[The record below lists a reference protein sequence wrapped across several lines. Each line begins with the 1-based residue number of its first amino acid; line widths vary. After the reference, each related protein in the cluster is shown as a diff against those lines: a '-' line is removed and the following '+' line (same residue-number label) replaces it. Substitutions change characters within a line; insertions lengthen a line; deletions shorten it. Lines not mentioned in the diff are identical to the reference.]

1 MANQKIVIDARIDR
15 KAAQADLKALKAD
28 VANTA
33 KQIASL
39 DRQIT
44 TASNKHLKLADD
56 LKTAQEAAAS
66 TQEAIEE
73 IGRKIDLS
81 KQYEAL
87 RGQNE
92 ELTAT
97 LSNQDQTVERLTADY
112 KAFLAARDK
121 MGDNFTPEQ
130 AAASEAVNANYKSRI
145 AAAQTAADATAAQ
158 LEQVNQQMDALHNQG
173 VGMTDP
179 EDVKRLEALNAQLD
193 KQKAKAAAVDE
204 AYKKQSATVAGLQ
217 NQQAALT
224 ATLQSQQAAV
234 SRQQKLAGS
243 LPTASSSKSGDGAI
257 TTTTQRIKAASK
269 AATYF
274 GSRLRQL
281 VVGALI
287 FNLISKALTT
297 LVNGMGTAILKTNGV
312 QQAFAQLK
320 GSAATAAAGLAS
332 ALAPV
337 ITWLINLINSL
348 LNAFIRLISLITG
361 KSIGAMKK
369 QGKAISATGS
379 AAKKASGELAKFDEL
394 DVLNKNDSGGGG
406 GSGISPDFSGID
418 ESVNALSDR
427 MKELLDKFKEGFKK
441 GFGDAGEGLKNIKDD
456 LAKIGAI
463 LKEIWTDPEVSAAVK
478 RFTDTCAYAL
488 GEVVGAAASIGV
500 SIAENLVGGLAR
512 YLERNKEFLKG
523 ILANA
528 FNLGADIVGLFGDFA
543 AAVAVVF
550 RSLGSEGAKQLTS
563 GFIGIFAN
571 SALGMVQTMEQIG
584 YALAKPLMQP
594 FIDNAEKIRE
604 VFSNFFAAIAPFF
617 VGISDGIANFYAALG
632 NLYNEVIRPLI
643 DGLAEFNSS
652 ILGSLLD
659 KLNAFLESL
668 TGLADPLH
676 SVGEAIGFL
685 VGAFGTAFAVVS
697 AGAAVFGVLKTAV
710 SLAAAAFGGLQAAAG
725 LVSAAVG
732 FLASPFGI
740 AVAAIGAAIAAGVLL
755 YQNWDMAKDKV
766 QGLIDTIQPAF
777 AAIKTAALN
786 LATAVEETWTTY
798 VVPVLDSAK
807 TAIQSL
813 WEIVIQFWEGIV
825 YPIIQEIMAV
835 ILELWNDS
843 LKPLWD
849 KITDLVQSV
858 IALVQVLCQWV
869 VSIIAAI
876 VQAVL
881 ELWNQVLAPLISWLL
896 ATFGP
901 VFKDVFNAIGT
912 VVKTIIKVICDKIDM
927 ALTALKGIIDFLT
940 GVFKGDWEGAW
951 NAIKQIFFGV
961 FDSLHKKAADV
972 LNGIKER
979 VGNVVQG
986 VKGLVSGLGDLGGA
1000 IANKVSSA
1008 WNAVTSGSPA
1018 QQSMEAPLASLPVPA
1033 LARGAVIPPNRR
1045 FLAMLGDQTNGTNV
1059 EAPLETIQEALAEVL
1074 AAQGGQDITIRFAG
1088 DLAQLV
1094 RLLNPYIDKENN
1106 RRGARLVSGGVY

>member
-92 ELTAT
+92 DLTAT

-281 VVGALI
+281 VAGALI
-287 FNLISKALTT
+287 FNLISKALTA
-297 LVNGMGTAILKTNGV
+297 LVNEMGTAILKTNGV
-312 QQAFAQLK
+312 RQAFAQLK

-406 GSGISPDFSGID
+406 GIAPDFSGID
-418 ESVNALSDR
+418 ETANALSDR

-676 SVGEAIGFL
+676 SIGEAIGFL

-766 QGLIDTIQPAF
+766 QGLINTIQPAF
-777 AAIKTAALN
+777 AAIQTAALN
-786 LATAVEETWTTY
+786 LATAVEETWATY

-869 VSIIAAI
+869 VAIIAAI

-972 LNGIKER
+972 LNGIKEL

-986 VKGLVSGLGDLGGA
+986 VKDLVSGLGDLGGA

-1033 LARGAVIPPNRR
+1033 LARGAVIPPNHR

>member
-281 VVGALI
+281 VAGALI
-287 FNLISKALTT
+287 FNLISKALTA
-297 LVNGMGTAILKTNGV
+297 LVNEMGTAILKTNGV
-312 QQAFAQLK
+312 QKAFAQLK

-361 KSIGAMKK
+361 KSIGVMKK

-394 DVLNKNDSGGGG
+394 DVLNKNDSGGG

-594 FIDNAEKIRE
+594 FIDNAEEIRE

-632 NLYNEVIRPLI
+632 NLYNEVIKPLI

-676 SVGEAIGFL
+676 IAGEAIGFL
-685 VGAFGTAFAVVS
+685 VGAFG
-697 AGAAVFGVLKTAV
+697 
-710 SLAAAAFGGLQAAAG
+710 GLQVAAG
-725 LVSAAVG
+725 FVSAAVG

-835 ILELWNDS
+835 ILVLWNDS

-869 VSIIAAI
+869 VAIIAAI

-972 LNGIKER
+972 LNGIKEL

-986 VKGLVSGLGDLGGA
+986 VKDLVSGLGDLGGA

-1033 LARGAVIPPNRR
+1033 LARGAVIPPNHR

>member
-281 VVGALI
+281 VAGALI
-287 FNLISKALTT
+287 FNLISKALTA
-297 LVNGMGTAILKTNGV
+297 LVNEMGTAILKTNGV
-312 QQAFAQLK
+312 QKAFAQLK

-361 KSIGAMKK
+361 KSIGVMKK

-394 DVLNKNDSGGGG
+394 DVLNKNDSGGG

-632 NLYNEVIRPLI
+632 NLYNEVIKPLI

-676 SVGEAIGFL
+676 IAGEAIGFL
-685 VGAFGTAFAVVS
+685 VGAFG
-697 AGAAVFGVLKTAV
+697 
-710 SLAAAAFGGLQAAAG
+710 GLQVAAG
-725 LVSAAVG
+725 FVSAAVG

-766 QGLIDTIQPAF
+766 QGLIDTIQPVF

-869 VSIIAAI
+869 VAIIAAI

-972 LNGIKER
+972 LNGLKEL

-986 VKGLVSGLGDLGGA
+986 VKDLVSGLGDLGGA

-1033 LARGAVIPPNRR
+1033 LARGAVIPPNHR

>member
-281 VVGALI
+281 VAGALI
-287 FNLISKALTT
+287 FNLISKALTA
-297 LVNGMGTAILKTNGV
+297 LVNEMGTAILKTNGV

-406 GSGISPDFSGID
+406 SGIAPDFSGID
-418 ESVNALSDR
+418 ETANALSDR

-528 FNLGADIVGLFGDFA
+528 FNLGADIAGLFGDFA

-632 NLYNEVIRPLI
+632 NLYNEVIKPLI

-676 SVGEAIGFL
+676 SVGEVIGFL
-685 VGAFGTAFAVVS
+685 VGAFG
-697 AGAAVFGVLKTAV
+697 
-710 SLAAAAFGGLQAAAG
+710 GLQVAAG
-725 LVSAAVG
+725 FVSAAVG

-869 VSIIAAI
+869 VAIIAAI

-940 GVFKGDWEGAW
+940 SVFKGGWEGAW

-972 LNGIKER
+972 LNGIKEL

-986 VKGLVSGLGDLGGA
+986 VKDLVGGLGDLGGA

-1033 LARGAVIPPNRR
+1033 LARGAVIPPNHR

>member
-66 TQEAIEE
+66 TQETIEE

-217 NQQAALT
+217 NQQTTLT

-243 LPTASSSKSGDGAI
+243 LPTASSSKSGDEAI

-297 LVNGMGTAILKTNGV
+297 LVNGMGTAILKTDGV
-312 QQAFAQLK
+312 RQAFAQLK

-394 DVLNKNDSGGGG
+394 DVLNKNDSGGG

-571 SALGMVQTMEQIG
+571 SALGRVQTREQIG

-632 NLYNEVIRPLI
+632 NLYNEVIKPLI

-676 SVGEAIGFL
+676 IAGEAIGFL
-685 VGAFGTAFAVVS
+685 VGAFG
-697 AGAAVFGVLKTAV
+697 
-710 SLAAAAFGGLQAAAG
+710 GLQVAAG
-725 LVSAAVG
+725 FVSAAVG

-869 VSIIAAI
+869 VAIIAAI

-986 VKGLVSGLGDLGGA
+986 VKDLVSGLGDLGGA

-1033 LARGAVIPPNRR
+1033 LARGAVIPPNHR

>member
-281 VVGALI
+281 VVGAQI

-394 DVLNKNDSGGGG
+394 DVLNKNDSGGG

-632 NLYNEVIRPLI
+632 NLYNEVIKPLI

-676 SVGEAIGFL
+676 IAGEAIGFL
-685 VGAFGTAFAVVS
+685 VGAFG
-697 AGAAVFGVLKTAV
+697 
-710 SLAAAAFGGLQAAAG
+710 GLQVAAG
-725 LVSAAVG
+725 FVSAAVG

-766 QGLIDTIQPAF
+766 QGLIDTVQPAF

-869 VSIIAAI
+869 VAIIAAI

-972 LNGIKER
+972 LNRIKER

-986 VKGLVSGLGDLGGA
+986 VKDLVSGLGDLGGA

-1008 WNAVTSGSPA
+1008 WNAVTSGAPA

-1074 AAQGGQDITIRFAG
+1074 AAQGGQEITIRFAG

>member
-217 NQQAALT
+217 NQQTALT

-361 KSIGAMKK
+361 KSIGVMKK

-406 GSGISPDFSGID
+406 SGIAPDFSGID
-418 ESVNALSDR
+418 ETANALSDR

-632 NLYNEVIRPLI
+632 NLYNEVIKPLI

-676 SVGEAIGFL
+676 IAGEAIGFL
-685 VGAFGTAFAVVS
+685 VGAFG
-697 AGAAVFGVLKTAV
+697 
-710 SLAAAAFGGLQAAAG
+710 GLQVAAG
-725 LVSAAVG
+725 FVSAAVG

-869 VSIIAAI
+869 VAIIAAI

-972 LNGIKER
+972 LNGIKEL

-986 VKGLVSGLGDLGGA
+986 VKDLVGGLGDLGGA

-1033 LARGAVIPPNRR
+1033 LARGAVIPPNHR

-1106 RRGARLVSGGVY
+1106 RRGARLVRGGVY

>member
-217 NQQAALT
+217 NQQTALT

-243 LPTASSSKSGDGAI
+243 LPTASSSKSGDEAI

-361 KSIGAMKK
+361 KSIGAVKK

-394 DVLNKNDSGGGG
+394 DVLNKNDSGGG

-456 LAKIGAI
+456 LAKIGAL

-632 NLYNEVIRPLI
+632 NLYNEVIKPLI

-676 SVGEAIGFL
+676 IAGEAIGFL
-685 VGAFGTAFAVVS
+685 VGAFG
-697 AGAAVFGVLKTAV
+697 
-710 SLAAAAFGGLQAAAG
+710 GLQVAAG
-725 LVSAAVG
+725 FVSAAVG

-755 YQNWDMAKDKV
+755 YQNWDMVKDKV

-869 VSIIAAI
+869 VAIIAAI

-972 LNGIKER
+972 LNGIKEL

-986 VKGLVSGLGDLGGA
+986 VKDLVNGLGDLGGA

-1033 LARGAVIPPNRR
+1033 LARGAVIPPNHR

>member
-1 MANQKIVIDARIDR
+1 VANQKIVIDARIDR

-28 VANTA
+28 VTNTA

-281 VVGALI
+281 VAGALI
-287 FNLISKALTT
+287 FNLISKALTA
-297 LVNGMGTAILKTNGV
+297 LVNEMGTAILKTNGV
-312 QQAFAQLK
+312 QKAFAQLK

-361 KSIGAMKK
+361 KSIGVMKK

-394 DVLNKNDSGGGG
+394 DVLNKNDSGGG

-571 SALGMVQTMEQIG
+571 SALGRVQTREQIG

-632 NLYNEVIRPLI
+632 NLYNEVIKPLI

-676 SVGEAIGFL
+676 IAGEAIGFL
-685 VGAFGTAFAVVS
+685 VGAFG
-697 AGAAVFGVLKTAV
+697 
-710 SLAAAAFGGLQAAAG
+710 GLQVAAG
-725 LVSAAVG
+725 FVSAAVG

-869 VSIIAAI
+869 VAIIAAI

-986 VKGLVSGLGDLGGA
+986 VKDLVSGLGDLGGA

-1033 LARGAVIPPNRR
+1033 LARGAVIPPNHR

>member
-217 NQQAALT
+217 NQQTALT

-406 GSGISPDFSGID
+406 IAPDFSGID
-418 ESVNALSDR
+418 ETANALSDR

-632 NLYNEVIRPLI
+632 NLYNEVIKPLI

-676 SVGEAIGFL
+676 IAGEAIGFL
-685 VGAFGTAFAVVS
+685 VGAFG
-697 AGAAVFGVLKTAV
+697 
-710 SLAAAAFGGLQAAAG
+710 GLQVAAG
-725 LVSAAVG
+725 FVSAAVG

-869 VSIIAAI
+869 VAIIAAI

-940 GVFKGDWEGAW
+940 SVFKGDWEGAW

-972 LNGIKER
+972 LNGIKEL

-986 VKGLVSGLGDLGGA
+986 VKDLVSGLGDLGGA

-1033 LARGAVIPPNRR
+1033 LARGAVIPPNHR

-1074 AAQGGQDITIRFAG
+1074 AAQGGQEITIRFAG

-1094 RLLNPYIDKENN
+1094 RLLSPYIDKENN

>member
-217 NQQAALT
+217 NQQTTLT

-243 LPTASSSKSGDGAI
+243 LPTASSSKSGDEAI

-297 LVNGMGTAILKTNGV
+297 LVNGMGTAILKTDGV
-312 QQAFAQLK
+312 RQAFAQLK

-406 GSGISPDFSGID
+406 SGISPDFSGID

-456 LAKIGAI
+456 LAKIGAL

-604 VFSNFFAAIAPFF
+604 VFSNFFAAISPFF

-632 NLYNEVIRPLI
+632 NLYNEVIKPLI

-676 SVGEAIGFL
+676 IAGEAIGFL
-685 VGAFGTAFAVVS
+685 VGAFG
-697 AGAAVFGVLKTAV
+697 
-710 SLAAAAFGGLQAAAG
+710 GLQVAAG
-725 LVSAAVG
+725 FVSAAVG

-825 YPIIQEIMAV
+825 YPIIQELMAV

-869 VSIIAAI
+869 VAIIAAI

-972 LNGIKER
+972 LNGIKEL

-986 VKGLVSGLGDLGGA
+986 VKDLVSGLGDLGGA

-1033 LARGAVIPPNRR
+1033 LARGAVIPPNHR

>member
-145 AAAQTAADATAAQ
+145 AAAQTAANATAAQ

-274 GSRLRQL
+274 GRRLRQL
-281 VVGALI
+281 VAGALI
-287 FNLISKALTT
+287 FNLISKALTA

-348 LNAFIRLISLITG
+348 LNAFIRLLSLITG

-369 QGKAISATGS
+369 QGNAISATGS

-394 DVLNKNDSGGGG
+394 DVLNKSDSGGG
-406 GSGISPDFSGID
+406 GSGIAPDFSGID
-418 ESVNALSDR
+418 ETANALSDR

-456 LAKIGAI
+456 LAKIGAL

-528 FNLGADIVGLFGDFA
+528 FNLGADIAGLFGDFA

-571 SALGMVQTMEQIG
+571 SALGMVQTMVQIG

-632 NLYNEVIRPLI
+632 NLYNEVIKPLI

-659 KLNAFLESL
+659 NLNAFLESL

-676 SVGEAIGFL
+676 SVGEVIGFL
-685 VGAFGTAFAVVS
+685 VGAFG
-697 AGAAVFGVLKTAV
+697 
-710 SLAAAAFGGLQAAAG
+710 GLRVAAG
-725 LVSAAVG
+725 FVSAAVG

-869 VSIIAAI
+869 VAIIAAI

-951 NAIKQIFFGV
+951 NAIKQSFFGV

-972 LNGIKER
+972 LNGIKEL

-986 VKGLVSGLGDLGGA
+986 VKDLVGGLGDLGGA

-1008 WNAVTSGSPA
+1008 WNAVTRGSPA

-1033 LARGAVIPPNRR
+1033 LARGAVIPPNHR

-1094 RLLNPYIDKENN
+1094 RLLNPYIDKENS

>member
-15 KAAQADLKALKAD
+15 KAAQADLKALKVD

-281 VVGALI
+281 VAGALI
-287 FNLISKALTT
+287 FNLISKALTA
-297 LVNGMGTAILKTNGV
+297 LVNEMGTAILKTNGV

-348 LNAFIRLISLITG
+348 LNTFIRLISLITG

-406 GSGISPDFSGID
+406 SGIAPDFSGID
-418 ESVNALSDR
+418 ETANALSDR

-528 FNLGADIVGLFGDFA
+528 FNLGADIAGLFGDFA

-617 VGISDGIANFYAALG
+617 VGFSDGIANFYAALG
-632 NLYNEVIRPLI
+632 NLYNEVIKPLI

-676 SVGEAIGFL
+676 SVGEVIGFL
-685 VGAFGTAFAVVS
+685 VGAFG
-697 AGAAVFGVLKTAV
+697 
-710 SLAAAAFGGLQAAAG
+710 GLQVAAG
-725 LVSAAVG
+725 FVSAAVG

-869 VSIIAAI
+869 VAIIAAI

-972 LNGIKER
+972 LNGIKEL

-986 VKGLVSGLGDLGGA
+986 VKDLVGGLGDLGGA

-1033 LARGAVIPPNRR
+1033 LARGAVIPPNHR

>member
-217 NQQAALT
+217 NQQTTLT

-243 LPTASSSKSGDGAI
+243 LPTASSSKSGDEAI

-297 LVNGMGTAILKTNGV
+297 LVNGMGTAILKTDGV
-312 QQAFAQLK
+312 RQAFAQLK

-406 GSGISPDFSGID
+406 SGISPDFSGID

-456 LAKIGAI
+456 LAKIGAL

-632 NLYNEVIRPLI
+632 NLYNEVIKPLI

-676 SVGEAIGFL
+676 IAGEAIGFL
-685 VGAFGTAFAVVS
+685 VGAFG
-697 AGAAVFGVLKTAV
+697 
-710 SLAAAAFGGLQAAAG
+710 GLQVAAG
-725 LVSAAVG
+725 FVSAAVG

-869 VSIIAAI
+869 VAIIAAI

-972 LNGIKER
+972 LNGIKEL

-986 VKGLVSGLGDLGGA
+986 VKDLVSGLGDLGGA

-1008 WNAVTSGSPA
+1008 WNAVTSGAPA

>member
-217 NQQAALT
+217 NQQTTLT

-243 LPTASSSKSGDGAI
+243 LPTASSSKSGDEAI

-297 LVNGMGTAILKTNGV
+297 LVNGMGTAILKTDGV
-312 QQAFAQLK
+312 RQAFAQLK

-369 QGKAISATGS
+369 QGKALSATGS

-394 DVLNKNDSGGGG
+394 DVLNKNDSGGG

-456 LAKIGAI
+456 LAKIGAL

-632 NLYNEVIRPLI
+632 NLYNEVIKPLI

-676 SVGEAIGFL
+676 IAGEAIGFL
-685 VGAFGTAFAVVS
+685 VGAFG
-697 AGAAVFGVLKTAV
+697 
-710 SLAAAAFGGLQAAAG
+710 GLQVAAG
-725 LVSAAVG
+725 FVSAAVG

-869 VSIIAAI
+869 VAIIAAI

-972 LNGIKER
+972 LNGIKEL

-986 VKGLVSGLGDLGGA
+986 VKDLVSGLGDLGGA

-1033 LARGAVIPPNRR
+1033 LARGAVIPPNHR

>member
-217 NQQAALT
+217 NQQTALT

-361 KSIGAMKK
+361 KSIGVMKK

-406 GSGISPDFSGID
+406 SGIAPDFSGID
-418 ESVNALSDR
+418 ETANALSDR

-632 NLYNEVIRPLI
+632 NLYNEVIKPLI

-676 SVGEAIGFL
+676 IAGEAIGFL
-685 VGAFGTAFAVVS
+685 VGAFG
-697 AGAAVFGVLKTAV
+697 
-710 SLAAAAFGGLQAAAG
+710 GLQVAAG
-725 LVSAAVG
+725 FVSAAVG

-869 VSIIAAI
+869 VAIIAAI

-972 LNGIKER
+972 LNGIKEL

-986 VKGLVSGLGDLGGA
+986 VKDLVSGLGDLGGA

-1018 QQSMEAPLASLPVPA
+1018 QQSMETPLASLPVPA
-1033 LARGAVIPPNRR
+1033 LARGAVIPPNHR

>member
-217 NQQAALT
+217 NQQTALT
-224 ATLQSQQAAV
+224 TTLQSQQAAV

-243 LPTASSSKSGDGAI
+243 LPTASSSKSGDEAI

-394 DVLNKNDSGGGG
+394 DVLNKNDSGGG

-617 VGISDGIANFYAALG
+617 VGISDGIADFYAALG
-632 NLYNEVIRPLI
+632 NLYNEVIKPLI

-685 VGAFGTAFAVVS
+685 VGAFAV
-697 AGAAVFGVLKTAV
+697 
-710 SLAAAAFGGLQAAAG
+710 
-725 LVSAAVG
+725 VSAAVG
-732 FLASPFGI
+732 LLASPFGI

-869 VSIIAAI
+869 VAIIAAI

-972 LNGIKER
+972 LNGIKEL

-986 VKGLVSGLGDLGGA
+986 VKDLVNGLGDLGGA

-1033 LARGAVIPPNRR
+1033 LARGAVIPPNHR

>member
-217 NQQAALT
+217 NQQTALT

-243 LPTASSSKSGDGAI
+243 LPTASSSKSGDEAI

-406 GSGISPDFSGID
+406 SGIAPDFSGID
-418 ESVNALSDR
+418 ETANALSDR

-632 NLYNEVIRPLI
+632 NLYNEVIKPLI

-676 SVGEAIGFL
+676 IAGEAIGFL
-685 VGAFGTAFAVVS
+685 VGAFG
-697 AGAAVFGVLKTAV
+697 
-710 SLAAAAFGGLQAAAG
+710 GLQVAAG
-725 LVSAAVG
+725 FVSAAVG

-869 VSIIAAI
+869 VAIIAAI

-972 LNGIKER
+972 LNGIKEL

-986 VKGLVSGLGDLGGA
+986 VKDLVSGLGDLGGA

-1033 LARGAVIPPNRR
+1033 LARGAVIPPNHR

>member
-406 GSGISPDFSGID
+406 SGISPDFSGID

-617 VGISDGIANFYAALG
+617 VGISDGIADFYAALG
-632 NLYNEVIRPLI
+632 NLYNEVIKPLI

-676 SVGEAIGFL
+676 IAGEAIGFL
-685 VGAFGTAFAVVS
+685 VGAFG
-697 AGAAVFGVLKTAV
+697 
-710 SLAAAAFGGLQAAAG
+710 GLQVAAG
-725 LVSAAVG
+725 FVSAAVG

-869 VSIIAAI
+869 VAIIAAI

-940 GVFKGDWEGAW
+940 SVFKGDWEGAW

-972 LNGIKER
+972 LNGIKEL

-986 VKGLVSGLGDLGGA
+986 VKDLVGGLGDLGGA

-1033 LARGAVIPPNRR
+1033 LARGAVIPPNHR

>member
-204 AYKKQSATVAGLQ
+204 EYKKQSATVAGLQ

-243 LPTASSSKSGDGAI
+243 LPTASSSKSGDEAI

-394 DVLNKNDSGGGG
+394 DVLNKNDSGGG

-617 VGISDGIANFYAALG
+617 VGISDGIADFYAALG
-632 NLYNEVIRPLI
+632 NLYNEVIKPLI

-676 SVGEAIGFL
+676 IAGEAIGFL
-685 VGAFGTAFAVVS
+685 VGAFG
-697 AGAAVFGVLKTAV
+697 
-710 SLAAAAFGGLQAAAG
+710 GLQVAAG
-725 LVSAAVG
+725 FVSAAVG

-869 VSIIAAI
+869 VAIIAAI

-972 LNGIKER
+972 LNGIKEL

-986 VKGLVSGLGDLGGA
+986 VKDLVSGLGDLGGA

>member
-121 MGDNFTPEQ
+121 MGDNFTHEQ

-281 VVGALI
+281 VAGALI
-287 FNLISKALTT
+287 FNLISKALTA
-297 LVNGMGTAILKTNGV
+297 LVNEMGTAILKTNGV
-312 QQAFAQLK
+312 QKAFAQLK

-361 KSIGAMKK
+361 KSIGVMKK

-394 DVLNKNDSGGGG
+394 DVLNKNDSGGG

-563 GFIGIFAN
+563 GLIGIFAN

-632 NLYNEVIRPLI
+632 NLYNEVIKPLI

-676 SVGEAIGFL
+676 IAGEAIGFL
-685 VGAFGTAFAVVS
+685 VGAFG
-697 AGAAVFGVLKTAV
+697 
-710 SLAAAAFGGLQAAAG
+710 GLRVAAG
-725 LVSAAVG
+725 FVSAAVG

-869 VSIIAAI
+869 VAIIAAI

-986 VKGLVSGLGDLGGA
+986 VKDLVSGLGDLGGA

-1033 LARGAVIPPNRR
+1033 LARGAVIPPNHR

>member
-217 NQQAALT
+217 NQQTTLT

-243 LPTASSSKSGDGAI
+243 LPTASSSKSGDEAI

-297 LVNGMGTAILKTNGV
+297 LVNGMGTAILKTDGV
-312 QQAFAQLK
+312 RQAFAQLK

-406 GSGISPDFSGID
+406 SGISPDFSGID

-441 GFGDAGEGLKNIKDD
+441 GFDDAGEGLKNIKDD
-456 LAKIGAI
+456 LAKIGAL

-632 NLYNEVIRPLI
+632 NLYNEVIKPLI

-676 SVGEAIGFL
+676 IAGEAIGFL
-685 VGAFGTAFAVVS
+685 VGAFG
-697 AGAAVFGVLKTAV
+697 
-710 SLAAAAFGGLQAAAG
+710 GLQVAAG
-725 LVSAAVG
+725 FVSAAVG

-869 VSIIAAI
+869 VAIIAAI

-972 LNGIKER
+972 LNGIKEL

-986 VKGLVSGLGDLGGA
+986 VKDLVSGLGDLGGA

-1033 LARGAVIPPNRR
+1033 LARGAVIPPNHR

>member
-281 VVGALI
+281 VAGALI
-287 FNLISKALTT
+287 FNLISKALTA
-297 LVNGMGTAILKTNGV
+297 LVNEMGTAILKTNGV

-394 DVLNKNDSGGGG
+394 DVLNKNDSGGG

-632 NLYNEVIRPLI
+632 NLYNEVIKPLI

-676 SVGEAIGFL
+676 IAGEAIGFL
-685 VGAFGTAFAVVS
+685 VGAFG
-697 AGAAVFGVLKTAV
+697 
-710 SLAAAAFGGLQAAAG
+710 GLQVAAG
-725 LVSAAVG
+725 FVSAAVG

-869 VSIIAAI
+869 VAIIAAI

-972 LNGIKER
+972 LNGIKEL

-986 VKGLVSGLGDLGGA
+986 VKDLVNGLGDLGGA

-1033 LARGAVIPPNRR
+1033 LARGAVIPPNHR

>member
-73 IGRKIDLS
+73 IGRKLDLS

-217 NQQAALT
+217 NQQTALT

-243 LPTASSSKSGDGAI
+243 LPTASSSKSGDEAI

-281 VVGALI
+281 VAGALI
-287 FNLISKALTT
+287 FNLISKALTA
-297 LVNGMGTAILKTNGV
+297 LVNEMGTAILKTNGV

-394 DVLNKNDSGGGG
+394 DVLNKNDSGGG

-632 NLYNEVIRPLI
+632 NLYNEVIKPLI

-676 SVGEAIGFL
+676 IAGEAIGFL
-685 VGAFGTAFAVVS
+685 VGAFG
-697 AGAAVFGVLKTAV
+697 
-710 SLAAAAFGGLQAAAG
+710 GLQVAAG
-725 LVSAAVG
+725 FVSAAVG

-766 QGLIDTIQPAF
+766 QGLIDAIQPAF

-869 VSIIAAI
+869 VAIIAAI

-927 ALTALKGIIDFLT
+927 ALTALKGILDFLT

-972 LNGIKER
+972 LNGIKEL

-986 VKGLVSGLGDLGGA
+986 VKDLVSGLGDLGGA

-1008 WNAVTSGSPA
+1008 WNAVTSGAPA

>member
-243 LPTASSSKSGDGAI
+243 LPTASSSKSGDEAI

-281 VVGALI
+281 VAGALI
-287 FNLISKALTT
+287 FNLISKALTA
-297 LVNGMGTAILKTNGV
+297 LVNEMGTAILKTNGV
-312 QQAFAQLK
+312 RQAFAQLK

-406 GSGISPDFSGID
+406 SGIAPDFSGID
-418 ESVNALSDR
+418 ETANALSDR

-632 NLYNEVIRPLI
+632 NLYNEVIKPLI

-676 SVGEAIGFL
+676 SVGEVIGFL
-685 VGAFGTAFAVVS
+685 VGAFG
-697 AGAAVFGVLKTAV
+697 
-710 SLAAAAFGGLQAAAG
+710 GLQVAAG
-725 LVSAAVG
+725 FVSAAVG

-869 VSIIAAI
+869 VAIIAAI

-901 VFKDVFNAIGT
+901 VFKNVFNAIGT
-912 VVKTIIKVICDKIDM
+912 VVKTIIKVICDKIDK

-940 GVFKGDWEGAW
+940 SVFKGDWEGAW

-986 VKGLVSGLGDLGGA
+986 VKDLVGGLGDLGGA

-1033 LARGAVIPPNRR
+1033 LARGAVIPPNHR

>member
-217 NQQAALT
+217 NQQTALT

-243 LPTASSSKSGDGAI
+243 LPTASSSKSGDEAI

-394 DVLNKNDSGGGG
+394 DVLNKNDSGGG

-617 VGISDGIANFYAALG
+617 VGISDGIADFYAALG

-676 SVGEAIGFL
+676 SVGEVIGFL
-685 VGAFGTAFAVVS
+685 VGAFG
-697 AGAAVFGVLKTAV
+697 
-710 SLAAAAFGGLQAAAG
+710 GLQVAAG
-725 LVSAAVG
+725 FVAAAVG

-869 VSIIAAI
+869 VAIIAAI

-972 LNGIKER
+972 LNGIKEL

-986 VKGLVSGLGDLGGA
+986 VKDLVSGLGDLGGA

-1033 LARGAVIPPNRR
+1033 LARGAVIPPNHR

>member
-281 VVGALI
+281 VAGALI
-287 FNLISKALTT
+287 FNLISKALTA
-297 LVNGMGTAILKTNGV
+297 LVNEMGTAILKTNGV

-394 DVLNKNDSGGGG
+394 DVLNKNDSGGG

-512 YLERNKEFLKG
+512 YLERSKEFLKG

-617 VGISDGIANFYAALG
+617 VGISDGIADFYAALG
-632 NLYNEVIRPLI
+632 NLYNEVIKPLI

-676 SVGEAIGFL
+676 IAGEAIGFL
-685 VGAFGTAFAVVS
+685 VGAFG
-697 AGAAVFGVLKTAV
+697 
-710 SLAAAAFGGLQAAAG
+710 GLQVAAG
-725 LVSAAVG
+725 FVSAAVG

-869 VSIIAAI
+869 VAIIAAI

-972 LNGIKER
+972 LNGIKEL

-986 VKGLVSGLGDLGGA
+986 VKDLVSGLGDLGGA

>member
-92 ELTAT
+92 DLTAT

-158 LEQVNQQMDALHNQG
+158 LEQVNQQMDALRNQG

-281 VVGALI
+281 VAGALI
-287 FNLISKALTT
+287 FNLISKALTA
-297 LVNGMGTAILKTNGV
+297 LVNEMGTAILKTNGV
-312 QQAFAQLK
+312 RQAFAQLK

-394 DVLNKNDSGGGG
+394 DVLNKNDSGSGGG
-406 GSGISPDFSGID
+406 IAPDFSGID
-418 ESVNALSDR
+418 ETANALSDR

-676 SVGEAIGFL
+676 SIGEAIGFL

-766 QGLIDTIQPAF
+766 QGLINTIQPAF
-777 AAIKTAALN
+777 AAIQTAALN
-786 LATAVEETWTTY
+786 LATAVEETWATY

-869 VSIIAAI
+869 VAIIAAI

-986 VKGLVSGLGDLGGA
+986 VKDLVSGLGDLGGA

-1033 LARGAVIPPNRR
+1033 LARGAVIPPNHR

>member
-281 VVGALI
+281 VAGALI
-287 FNLISKALTT
+287 FNLISKALTA
-297 LVNGMGTAILKTNGV
+297 LVNEMGTAILKTNGV
-312 QQAFAQLK
+312 QKAFAQLK

-361 KSIGAMKK
+361 KSIGVMKK

-394 DVLNKNDSGGGG
+394 DVLNKNDSGGG

-632 NLYNEVIRPLI
+632 NLYNEVIKPLI

-676 SVGEAIGFL
+676 IAGEAIGFL
-685 VGAFGTAFAVVS
+685 VGAFG
-697 AGAAVFGVLKTAV
+697 
-710 SLAAAAFGGLQAAAG
+710 GLQVAAG
-725 LVSAAVG
+725 FVSAAVG

-869 VSIIAAI
+869 VAIIAAI

-912 VVKTIIKVICDKIDM
+912 VVKTIIKVICDKIDR

-986 VKGLVSGLGDLGGA
+986 VKDLVSGLGDLGGA

-1033 LARGAVIPPNRR
+1033 LARGAVIPPNHR

>member
-1 MANQKIVIDARIDR
+1 
-15 KAAQADLKALKAD
+15 
-28 VANTA
+28 
-33 KQIASL
+33 
-39 DRQIT
+39 
-44 TASNKHLKLADD
+44 
-56 LKTAQEAAAS
+56 
-66 TQEAIEE
+66 
-73 IGRKIDLS
+73 
-81 KQYEAL
+81 
-87 RGQNE
+87 
-92 ELTAT
+92 
-97 LSNQDQTVERLTADY
+97 
-112 KAFLAARDK
+112 

-217 NQQAALT
+217 NQQTALT

-243 LPTASSSKSGDGAI
+243 LPTASSSKSGDEAI

-297 LVNGMGTAILKTNGV
+297 LVNGMGTAILKTDGV
-312 QQAFAQLK
+312 RQAFAQLK

-406 GSGISPDFSGID
+406 SGISPDFSGID

-456 LAKIGAI
+456 LAKIGAL

-617 VGISDGIANFYAALG
+617 VGISDGIADFYAALG
-632 NLYNEVIRPLI
+632 NLYNEVIKPLI

-676 SVGEAIGFL
+676 IAGEAIGFL
-685 VGAFGTAFAVVS
+685 VGAFG
-697 AGAAVFGVLKTAV
+697 
-710 SLAAAAFGGLQAAAG
+710 GLQVAAG
-725 LVSAAVG
+725 FVSAAVG

-869 VSIIAAI
+869 VAIIAAI

-972 LNGIKER
+972 LNGIKEL

-986 VKGLVSGLGDLGGA
+986 VKDLVSGLGDIGGA

-1008 WNAVTSGSPA
+1008 WSAVTSGSPA

-1033 LARGAVIPPNRR
+1033 LARGAVIPPNHR

>member
-243 LPTASSSKSGDGAI
+243 LPTASSSKSGDEAI

-312 QQAFAQLK
+312 RQAFAQLK

-394 DVLNKNDSGGGG
+394 DVLNKNDSGG

-632 NLYNEVIRPLI
+632 NLYNEVIKPLI

-676 SVGEAIGFL
+676 SAGEAIGFL
-685 VGAFGTAFAVVS
+685 VGAFG
-697 AGAAVFGVLKTAV
+697 
-710 SLAAAAFGGLQAAAG
+710 GLQVAAG
-725 LVSAAVG
+725 FVSAAVG

-869 VSIIAAI
+869 VAIIAAI

-972 LNGIKER
+972 LNGIKEL

-986 VKGLVSGLGDLGGA
+986 VKDLVGGLGDLGGA

-1033 LARGAVIPPNRR
+1033 LARGAVIPPNHR

>member
-217 NQQAALT
+217 NQQTALT

-361 KSIGAMKK
+361 KSIGVMKK

-406 GSGISPDFSGID
+406 SGIAPDFSGID
-418 ESVNALSDR
+418 ETANALSDR

-632 NLYNEVIRPLI
+632 NLYNEVIKPLI

-676 SVGEAIGFL
+676 IAGEAIGFL
-685 VGAFGTAFAVVS
+685 VGAFG
-697 AGAAVFGVLKTAV
+697 
-710 SLAAAAFGGLQAAAG
+710 GLQVAAG
-725 LVSAAVG
+725 FVSAAVG

-869 VSIIAAI
+869 VAIIAAI

-986 VKGLVSGLGDLGGA
+986 VKDLVSGLGDLGGA

-1033 LARGAVIPPNRR
+1033 LARGAVIPPNHR

>member
-81 KQYEAL
+81 KQFEAL

-92 ELTAT
+92 ELTAK

-281 VVGALI
+281 VAGALI

-394 DVLNKNDSGGGG
+394 DVLNKNDSGGG

-617 VGISDGIANFYAALG
+617 VGISDGIADFYAALG
-632 NLYNEVIRPLI
+632 NLYNEVIKPLI

-676 SVGEAIGFL
+676 IAGEAIGFL
-685 VGAFGTAFAVVS
+685 VGAFG
-697 AGAAVFGVLKTAV
+697 
-710 SLAAAAFGGLQAAAG
+710 GLQVAAG
-725 LVSAAVG
+725 FVSAAVG

-869 VSIIAAI
+869 VAIIAAI

-986 VKGLVSGLGDLGGA
+986 VKDLVGGLGDLGGA

-1033 LARGAVIPPNRR
+1033 LARGAVIPPNHR

>member
-217 NQQAALT
+217 NQQTALT

-243 LPTASSSKSGDGAI
+243 LPTASSSKSGDEAI

-406 GSGISPDFSGID
+406 SGIAPDFSGID
-418 ESVNALSDR
+418 ETANALSDR

-632 NLYNEVIRPLI
+632 NLYNEVIKPLI

-676 SVGEAIGFL
+676 IAGEAIGFL
-685 VGAFGTAFAVVS
+685 VGAFG
-697 AGAAVFGVLKTAV
+697 
-710 SLAAAAFGGLQAAAG
+710 GLQVAAG
-725 LVSAAVG
+725 FVSAAVG

-869 VSIIAAI
+869 VAIIAAI

-972 LNGIKER
+972 LNGIKEL

-986 VKGLVSGLGDLGGA
+986 VKDLVSGLGDLGGA

-1008 WNAVTSGSPA
+1008 WSAVTSGSPA

>member
-217 NQQAALT
+217 NQQTALT

-243 LPTASSSKSGDGAI
+243 LPTASSSKSGDEAI

-406 GSGISPDFSGID
+406 SGIAPDFSGID
-418 ESVNALSDR
+418 ETANALSDR

-571 SALGMVQTMEQIG
+571 SALGMVQIMEQIG

-632 NLYNEVIRPLI
+632 NLYNEVIKPLI

-676 SVGEAIGFL
+676 IAGEAIGFL
-685 VGAFGTAFAVVS
+685 VGAFG
-697 AGAAVFGVLKTAV
+697 
-710 SLAAAAFGGLQAAAG
+710 GLQVAAG
-725 LVSAAVG
+725 FVSAAVG

-869 VSIIAAI
+869 VAIIAAI

-972 LNGIKER
+972 LNGIKEL

-986 VKGLVSGLGDLGGA
+986 VKDLVSGLGDLGGA

-1033 LARGAVIPPNRR
+1033 LARGAVIPPNHR

>member
-281 VVGALI
+281 VAGALI
-287 FNLISKALTT
+287 FNLISKALTA
-297 LVNGMGTAILKTNGV
+297 LVNEMGTAILKTNGV
-312 QQAFAQLK
+312 QKAFAQLK

-361 KSIGAMKK
+361 KSIGVMKK

-394 DVLNKNDSGGGG
+394 DVLNKNDSGGG

-632 NLYNEVIRPLI
+632 NLYNEVIKPLI

-676 SVGEAIGFL
+676 IAGEAIGFL
-685 VGAFGTAFAVVS
+685 VGAFG
-697 AGAAVFGVLKTAV
+697 
-710 SLAAAAFGGLQAAAG
+710 GLQVAAG
-725 LVSAAVG
+725 FVSAAVG

-869 VSIIAAI
+869 VAIIAAI

-912 VVKTIIKVICDKIDM
+912 VVKNIIKVICDKIDM
-927 ALTALKGIIDFLT
+927 ALTALKSIIDFLT

-986 VKGLVSGLGDLGGA
+986 VKDLVSGLGDLGGA

-1033 LARGAVIPPNRR
+1033 LARGAVIPPNHR

-1094 RLLNPYIDKENN
+1094 RVLNPYIDKENN

>member
-287 FNLISKALTT
+287 FNLISKALTA
-297 LVNGMGTAILKTNGV
+297 LVNEMGTAILKTNGV

-394 DVLNKNDSGGGG
+394 DVLNKNDSGGG

-632 NLYNEVIRPLI
+632 NLYNEVIKPLI

-676 SVGEAIGFL
+676 IAGEAIGFL
-685 VGAFGTAFAVVS
+685 VGAFG
-697 AGAAVFGVLKTAV
+697 
-710 SLAAAAFGGLQAAAG
+710 GLQVAAG
-725 LVSAAVG
+725 FVSAAVG

-869 VSIIAAI
+869 VAIIAAI

-972 LNGIKER
+972 LNGIKEL

-986 VKGLVSGLGDLGGA
+986 VKDLVSGLGDLGGA

-1033 LARGAVIPPNRR
+1033 LARGAVIPPNHR

>member
-217 NQQAALT
+217 NQQTTLT

-243 LPTASSSKSGDGAI
+243 LPTASSSKSGDEAI

-297 LVNGMGTAILKTNGV
+297 LVNGMGTAILKTDGV
-312 QQAFAQLK
+312 RQAFAQLK

-406 GSGISPDFSGID
+406 SGISPDFSGID

-456 LAKIGAI
+456 LAKIGAL

-632 NLYNEVIRPLI
+632 NLYNEVIKPLI

-676 SVGEAIGFL
+676 IAGEAIGFL
-685 VGAFGTAFAVVS
+685 VGAFG
-697 AGAAVFGVLKTAV
+697 
-710 SLAAAAFGGLQAAAG
+710 GLQVAAG
-725 LVSAAVG
+725 FVSAAVG

-869 VSIIAAI
+869 VAIIAAI

-986 VKGLVSGLGDLGGA
+986 VKDLVGGLGDLGGA

-1033 LARGAVIPPNRR
+1033 LARGAVIPPNHR

-1059 EAPLETIQEALAEVL
+1059 ESPLETIQEALAEVL

>member
-173 VGMTDP
+173 VSMTDP

-281 VVGALI
+281 VAGALI
-287 FNLISKALTT
+287 FNLISKALTA
-297 LVNGMGTAILKTNGV
+297 LVNEMGTAILKTNGV
-312 QQAFAQLK
+312 QKAFAQLK

-361 KSIGAMKK
+361 KSIGVMKK

-394 DVLNKNDSGGGG
+394 DVLNKNDSGGG

-571 SALGMVQTMEQIG
+571 SALGRVQTMEQIG

-632 NLYNEVIRPLI
+632 NLYNEVIKPLI

-676 SVGEAIGFL
+676 IAGEAIGFL
-685 VGAFGTAFAVVS
+685 VGAFG
-697 AGAAVFGVLKTAV
+697 
-710 SLAAAAFGGLQAAAG
+710 GLQVAAG
-725 LVSAAVG
+725 FVSAAVG

-869 VSIIAAI
+869 VAIIAAI

-972 LNGIKER
+972 LNGIKEL

-986 VKGLVSGLGDLGGA
+986 VKDLVSGLGDLGGA

-1033 LARGAVIPPNRR
+1033 LARGAVIPPNHR